1 MEMNLNGKRK
11 ELLRALSEKE
21 FSLDFH
27 IFAMEAVQDAQYI
40 SEEDAENVAKLIV
53 DCVNAGDG
61 EDEIIEKLGLRL
73 ITQST
78 FSALKRRF
86 TGSASKTGAL
96 KT

>member
-1 MEMNLNGKRK
+1 MNLNGKRN

-53 DCVNAGDG
+53 DCVNEGC
-61 EDEIIEKLGLRL
+61 LLY
-73 ITQST
+73 T
-78 FSALKRRF
+78 FRAHE
-86 TGSASKTGAL
+86 T
-96 KT
+96 